1 MALLKFTYTSEAVN
15 TNMEFYALIPQKKHI
30 RSQDSPELTLTSF
43 QETYPVTILLHDMHS
58 SPGGLIRQ
66 TGLERLA
73 YQSGQLILLP
83 QGYLSYYTDYALE
96 PGNGNIGEFYGNVLW
111 NIYCP

>member
-58 SPGGLIRQ
+58 SPGELIRQ

-83 QGYLSYYTDYALE
+83 QGYLSYYTDYAVRDDA
-96 PGNGNIGEFYGNVLW
+96 PTPFN
-111 NIYCP
+111 PAT